1 MTDGR
6 LMLPPDLQTLY
17 DMYQQEI
24 QAAAYIDSNLSDLAV
39 SSAAA
44 FSRGKLPPISS
55 RLSTYDSFNNDIRI
69 TSR

>member
-6 LMLPPDLQTLY
+6 LMLPADLQTLY
-17 DMYQQEI
+17 AMYQQEI
-24 QAAAYIDSNLSDLAV
+24 QAAAYIDSNLSDLTV
-39 SSAAA
+39 SPTA

>member
-1 MTDGR
+1 
-6 LMLPPDLQTLY
+6 MLPPDLQTLY
-17 DMYQQEI
+17 AMYQQEI

-55 RLSTYDSFNNDIRI
+55 RLNTYDSFNNDIRI